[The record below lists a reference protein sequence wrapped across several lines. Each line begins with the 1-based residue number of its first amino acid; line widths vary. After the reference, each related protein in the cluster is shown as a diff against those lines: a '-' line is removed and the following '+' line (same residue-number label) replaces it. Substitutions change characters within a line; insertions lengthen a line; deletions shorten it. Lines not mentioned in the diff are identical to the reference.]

1 MRVLVT
7 GAANGIGAAIACRF
21 AADAQ
26 RLGHTAKLVLVDL
39 DESGLARLAAQVRET
54 GCEVEIV
61 AGDLSLADT
70 PAQAVAAAQ
79 RAFGGLDVLVSN
91 AGISIKMKLQDY
103 SAEQFDK
110 VFAVNLRATWLLG
123 KAAHALLAAS
133 KGCIIATASVSGA
146 HPTPKSGPYAAT
158 KAALIML
165 VRQMALEWGPDG
177 IRANSVSPGSV
188 QTNLSPERYVT
199 DELRELARSTNP
211 LHVLIQP
218 EQVADAVAFLAG
230 NKAISGADIV
240 VDAGRTLTTL
250 SVAGL
255 TARLSSAA

>member
-1 MRVLVT
+1 MKILVT
-7 GAANGIGAAIACRF
+7 GAANGIGAAIASRF

-26 RLGHTAKLVLVDL
+26 RLGHKAQLLLVDV
-39 DESGLARLAAQVRET
+39 DASGLALLAAQLRKT
-54 GCEVEIV
+54 GSEVELL

-70 PAQAVAAAQ
+70 PAQAVAIAQ

-91 AGISIKMKLQDY
+91 AGISIKMNLQDY
-103 SAEQFDK
+103 SVEQFDK

-123 KAAHALLAAS
+123 KAAQPLLAAS
-133 KGCIIATASVSGA
+133 KGCIVATASVSGA

-188 QTNLSPERYVT
+188 RTSLSPERYAT
-199 DELRELARSTNP
+199 HELREFARSTNP
-211 LHVLIQP
+211 LHILIEP
-218 EQVADAVAFLAG
+218 EEVADAVAFLVG

-250 SVAGL
+250 NAAGL
-255 TARLSSAA
+255 TARTGSAP